1 VNAVVMA
8 AGDGTRLRPVTERWP
23 KPILPI
29 DGRPVIVT
37 LLHEL
42 AAAGVERITVVTGH
56 LADQVER
63 LLEGLPY
70 PIRFVRQPAP
80 VGSADAVQRAGEE
93 PPYLISAADTL
104 YRRGDLGR
112 FAEAFAA
119 SGAAGAVAIRR
130 QEGRPDH
137 TRIGVHDGHVVRV
150 NDPRS
155 SSGYTAA
162 PLMAA
167 AEPVAARIR
176 GELPGNA
183 PFELADVFQQAID
196 AGELVAAIEVGP
208 TRDLT
213 AAQDLVEENFP
224 YLR

>member
-1 VNAVVMA
+1 MA
-8 AGDGTRLRPVTERWP
+8 AGAGTRLRPVSDRWP

-37 LLHEL
+37 LMHEL

-56 LADQVER
+56 LGAQVER

-70 PIRFVRQPAP
+70 AMRFAHQPEPI
-80 VGSADAVQRAGEE
+80 GSADAVQRAGEQ
-93 PPYLISAADTL
+93 PPYVISAADTV
-104 YRRGDLGR
+104 YRRGDVRL

-119 SGAAGAVAIRR
+119 SGAAGAVAFRR
-130 QEGRPDH
+130 QEGRPEY
-137 TRIGVHDGHVVRV
+137 TRIRVEDGRVVRV
-150 NDPRS
+150 NDPS
-155 SSGYTAA
+155 STSGHTAA

-167 AEPVAARIR
+167 GPAVAERIR
-176 GELPGNA
+176 GALPGKA

-196 AGELVAAIEVGP
+196 AGEFVAAIEVGP

-213 AAQDLVEENFP
+213 GAQDLVEENFP

>member
-8 AGDGTRLRPVTERWP
+8 AGAGTRLRPVTDRWP

-37 LLHEL
+37 LMHEL

-56 LADQVER
+56 LRGQVER
-63 LLEGLPY
+63 LLDGLPY
-70 PIRFVRQPAP
+70 AILFAHQTEPI
-80 VGSADAVQRAGEE
+80 GSADAVQRAGEE
-93 PPYLISAADTL
+93 PPYLISAADTV
-104 YRRGDLGR
+104 YRPGDVRR

-130 QEGRPDH
+130 QAGRPH
-137 TRIGVHDGHVVRV
+137 YTRIGVEGGRVVRV
-150 NDPRS
+150 NDPGS
-155 SSGYTAA
+155 TSGYTAA

-167 AEPVAARIR
+167 GPAVAARIR
-176 GELPGNA
+176 GPLPGKA
-183 PFELADVFQQAID
+183 PFELAAVFQQAID

-213 AAQDLVEENFP
+213 GAQDLVEENFP